1 MIAEDIADA
10 VGIPLLGKSGIEIH
24 GPQRLH
30 EASAGALTWV
40 KSFTPERK
48 KLVSKL
54 HDALIVIS
62 GEAEAEIQE
71 NWLANNAVMIT
82 DKPRLT
88 FARLLARF
96 FSHLELEVE
105 SGVSPHASI
114 DDTAVIGSGVTIGP
128 GCFVGPCAE
137 IGEGSVLH
145 PGAIVHSR
153 TVVGRRCILN
163 SNCVVGNRGYGF
175 VRAEDGSLFHMPQTG
190 LVVLEDDVEIG
201 SGTVVDRPAMGQTLI
216 RKGTKIDN
224 LCHIAHGCRIGP
236 HAAIIA
242 CAEIG
247 ADVDIGEG
255 AWYGPNS
262 SCLEQLTLGPRS
274 YVGIGSVVTKNV
286 PADTTVAGSPAI
298 PIDDFKDRRRR
309 LAKLLERD
317 E

>member
-1 MIAEDIADA
+1 MIAEEMADA
-10 VGIPLLGKSGIEIH
+10 LDIELTGKSGVEVD

-30 EASAGALTWV
+30 EASAGSLTWV

-48 KLVSKL
+48 RFVESL
-54 HDALIVIS
+54 HDALIVAPREEA
-62 GEAEAEIQE
+62 GEIHTD
-71 NWLANNAVMIT
+71 WLARNAIMIT
-82 DKPRLT
+82 DRPRLT

-96 FSHLELEVE
+96 FSHLELEVA

-114 DDTAVIGSGVTIGP
+114 DDTAVIGIGVTISP
-128 GCFVGPCAE
+128 GCFVGPGST
-137 IGEGSVLH
+137 IGDGSVLH

-190 LVVLEDDVEIG
+190 IVVLEDDVEIG

-236 HAAIIA
+236 HAAVIA

-262 SCLEQLTLGPRS
+262 SCLGQLNLGPRS
-274 YVGIGSVVTKNV
+274 YVGIGSVVTKDV
-286 PADTTVAGSPAI
+286 PADTTVAGSPAV
-298 PIDDFKDRRRR
+298 PIDEFKENRRR
-309 LAKLLERD
+309 LKKVLSGD
-317 E
+317 